1 MSFQGTKPIFA
12 MGSFSSLDMAH
23 EYIDDEENRK
33 KLIKKGAEIAANAVV
48 KKMTR
53 EQP

>member
-1 MSFQGTKPIFA
+1 